1 LSRQGFFGFSGKWA
15 CAWRLNMSREKALPE
30 NHDAE
35 TLFYYYKNVYLCC
48 CTVKNKHKNVILLL
62 WRLFG
67 LCFVLWFFIYKN
79 KELSGFF
86 LAFSLVGTLLD

>member
-1 LSRQGFFGFSGKWA
+1 MGLCLA
-15 CAWRLNMSREKALPE
+15 IEYVPEKKRCLQITTRK
-30 NHDAE
+30 
-35 TLFYYYKNVYLCC
+35 TLFFYYKNVYLCC
-48 CTVKNKHKNVILLL
+48 CAVKNKHKNVILLL
-62 WRLFG
+62 WRLFC